1 MQQKLHCKGSGS
13 FLLERNGQACGANVL
28 SSDSPLH
35 CPRCGSKRFC
45 SLASLCTHLEY
56 RHSSRPP
63 EELTTGFSITG
74 KPPDPLTSAAIPW
87 HDTSPPAY
95 RGQQSTQQGA
105 HAHSLSDN
113 RDYSFAQASERRRTQ
128 SVGVG
133 TQVETGPDDAQQEEG
148 EKREGSMDKGC
159 FSPLRLPFSP
169 ADRPLDL
176 DLEPDL
182 DLNLVEPTSFSRL
195 ETAAASSTV
204 HRQLAGILRAA
215 DGTMQQQLVWVS
227 TELAQTDTELLCER
241 AHSQHLAQERQE
253 VAERERSLSRQV
265 DVAVVVIAALREQLN
280 ASENQ
285 LEQREREVITIQ
297 KFLDVATRQEKS
309 GKVRIQR
316 FIEDLLSRIALAE
329 RLLDY
334 YQANG
339 SHQQEQPTD
348 IGSRLINNSKST
360 GGQLSFSGL
369 CDNRNYPSQSG
380 GQRLFCQ
387 SGADR
392 ERLAQ
397 SSRLFCRPELRDD
410 IWNQNWRRSAGHE
423 A

>member
-13 FLLERNGQACGANVL
+13 FLLERNGQACSASVL

-35 CPRCGSKRFC
+35 CLRCGNKRFC
-45 SLASLCTHLEY
+45 SLASLCAHLEY

-95 RGQQSTQQGA
+95 RGKQSTQQGA
-105 HAHSLSDN
+105 HAHSLSDS
-113 RDYSFAQASERRRTQ
+113 RDYSFTQASERRRTQ
-128 SVGVG
+128 SIGVG
-133 TQVETGPDDAQQEEG
+133 MQVETEPDDAQQEEG

-182 DLNLVEPTSFSRL
+182 DLNLVGKLNYEKIWAEPASGRAGVCLKTTISPPEPTSFSML

-204 HRQLAGILRAA
+204 HQQLAGILRAA
-215 DGTMQQQLVWVS
+215 DGTMQQQLVRVS

-265 DVAVVVIAALREQLN
+265 DVAVMVIAALREQLN

-285 LEQREREVITIQ
+285 LEQRERC
-297 KFLDVATRQEKS
+297 KWCHDDVMRHF
-309 GKVRIQR
+309 KV
-316 FIEDLLSRIALAE
+316 F
-329 RLLDY
+329 
-334 YQANG
+334 
-339 SHQQEQPTD
+339 
-348 IGSRLINNSKST
+348 K
-360 GGQLSFSGL
+360 SFS
-369 CDNRNYPSQSG
+369 
-380 GQRLFCQ
+380 
-387 SGADR
+387 
-392 ERLAQ
+392 LA
-397 SSRLFCRPELRDD
+397 
-410 IWNQNWRRSAGHE
+410 AGM
-423 A
+423 